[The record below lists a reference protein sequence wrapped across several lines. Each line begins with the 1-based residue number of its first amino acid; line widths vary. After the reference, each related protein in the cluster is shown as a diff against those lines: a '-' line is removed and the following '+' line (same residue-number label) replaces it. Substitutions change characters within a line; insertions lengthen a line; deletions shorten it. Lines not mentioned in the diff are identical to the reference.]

1 MTRHLTLDERFTIA
15 NMLSQRASFK
25 AIAREIGKDCT
36 TISKEVR
43 NRRIYRNTGAIGK
56 GFNACIHRN
65 ACDHRLLCT
74 DCHRNRFCWSCSKCN
89 SICPDFKQETCR
101 KLEHAPYV
109 CNGCPDRS
117 KCTLQKC
124 LYDAV
129 SAQKEYKELLS
140 ETREGISLS
149 ESEVRQIDRLV
160 SPLLRKGQSFH
171 HIYENNKDAIM
182 VSERTLYR
190 LVDYNLFEARNID
203 LPRKVRYSKR
213 RQKKHVKVDRQC
225 RINRTYQDY
234 QNFLKLHPGL
244 PITEIDTVEGTRG
257 GKVLLTIHFV
267 QSEFMLAFLRDSN
280 DARSVAD
287 IFERLYLELRP
298 DRFMEL
304 MPVLLADNGS
314 EFTDP
319 LAIETDSQGNR
330 RTSVFYCDAGAPY
343 QKGSAERNHELI
355 RYVIPKGSSLDQF
368 TQKEISLM
376 MNHINSYSRKS
387 LGGKCPYEMFSF
399 LYGEEILHLLGC
411 ERIVPNDVTLN
422 ASVFEGRRL

>member
-1 MTRHLTLDERFTIA
+1 
-15 NMLSQRASFK
+15 
-25 AIAREIGKDCT
+25 
-36 TISKEVR
+36 
-43 NRRIYRNTGAIGK
+43 
-56 GFNACIHRN
+56 
-65 ACDHRLLCT
+65 
-74 DCHRNRFCWSCSKCN
+74 
-89 SICPDFKQETCR
+89 
-101 KLEHAPYV
+101 
-109 CNGCPDRS
+109 
-117 KCTLQKC
+117 
-124 LYDAV
+124 
-129 SAQKEYKELLS
+129 
-140 ETREGISLS
+140 
-149 ESEVRQIDRLV
+149 
-160 SPLLRKGQSFH
+160 
-171 HIYENNKDAIM
+171 M

-314 EFTDP
+314 EFSDP

-330 RTSVFYCDAGAPY
+330 RTNVFYCDAGAPY
-343 QKGSAERNHELI
+343 QKGSAERNHEMI
-355 RYVIPKGSSLDQF
+355 RYVIPKGSSLDRF
-368 TQKEISLM
+368 TQKDISLM
-376 MNHINSYSRKS
+376 MNHINSYNRKS
-387 LGGKCPYEMFSF
+387 IGDKCPYELFSY
-399 LYGEEILHLLGC
+399 LYGEEILPLLGC
-411 ERIVPNDVTLN
+411 ERIAPNDVTLN
-422 ASVFEGRRL
+422 AAVFEGRRP